1 VTPEVAERVIGE
13 IERGQFVERQRA
25 LGLGDADG
33 EREQEGGGDGERR
46 DEVAA

>member
-1 VTPEVAERVIGE
+1 
-13 IERGQFVERQRA
+13 

>member
-1 VTPEVAERVIGE
+1 
-13 IERGQFVERQRA
+13 

-33 EREQEGGGDGERR
+33 QREQEGGGDGERR